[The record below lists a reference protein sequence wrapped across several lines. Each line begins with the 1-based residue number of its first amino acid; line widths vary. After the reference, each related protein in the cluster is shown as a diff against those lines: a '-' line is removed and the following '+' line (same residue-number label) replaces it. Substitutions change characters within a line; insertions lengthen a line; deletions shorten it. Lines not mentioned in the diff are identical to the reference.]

1 MTNEE
6 RDKLINS
13 ILPDTVKGQ
22 QRPAENLNPDMP
34 YSTDF
39 PQLINKDP
47 ASADV
52 FNLINRQL
60 LSNDKSLNDNKA
72 DKTYVDK
79 KVADLVNGAPEQLD
93 TLQELSKALNNDKD
107 YATTVNNALAEK
119 LGKTEKAESAE
130 VANYAKAADMANN
143 LRGYPLATPGGDNPF
158 GKVPVVSTDGVLEI
172 GKCIDFH
179 SKNGDKKDY
188 TARIT
193 VNDDGTLSFSGS
205 IKTNLTGTASSA
217 GSVPWAGVTGKPST
231 YPPSAHTHGLINSD
245 FTALVGGDEDDTWGA
260 IGINAAGHVLKSIRV
275 NKVAPDWLLANY
287 SAGIAFGG
295 EDTRGVISA
304 SYDAPKVKFAGGN
317 GNKPVWY
324 YSLLGSSGKEYNLDN
339 YLPLIGGAM
348 TGPIAGTP
356 TKGLSLMSNSDSDDG
371 AYIGLFDSSRTAV
384 NDRGQFVIRA
394 ATKDSSGTTRAYSLI
409 GRPDGILKWG
419 NTDLA
424 GAGIVSQQL
433 GQEMNYIKYANG
445 LLVQFGTMHVQG
457 YAGAKDYVKTLPLS
471 YKQIYSKQATL
482 GYPSAREVSSVQIE
496 SDLTMVKLW
505 IYNFVSSSAAVTT
518 FEANWLMIGSWK

>member
-22 QRPAENLNPDMP
+22 QRPAENINPDMP

-119 LGKTEKAESAE
+119 LGKREKAVSAGTADNA
-130 VANYAKAADMANN
+130 ANSDK
-143 LRGYPLATPGGDNPF
+143 LQGYPLSHGGDSTF
-158 GKVPVVSTDGVLEI
+158 GKIPLVGTDGVLEI
-172 GKCIDFH
+172 GQYIDFH
-179 SKNGDKKDY
+179 SENGDGKDY
-188 TARIT
+188 STRIMSLGT
-193 VNDDGTLSFSGS
+193 GALDISGGIRVGNFISRYINTSYLQIMGGTTYNTGAHLSLSANNDIMYGSGS
-205 IKTNLTGTASSA
+205 FALVSA
-217 GSVPWAGVTGKPST
+217 LAGKPQK
-231 YPPSAHTHGLINSD
+231 ALIGKLDGS
-245 FTALVGGDEDDTWGA
+245 LIW
-260 IGINAAGHVLKSIRV
+260 
-275 NKVAPDWLLANY
+275 
-287 SAGIAFGG
+287 
-295 EDTRGVISA
+295 
-304 SYDAPKVKFAGGN
+304 N
-317 GNKPVWY
+317 GN
-324 YSLLGSSGKEYNLDN
+324 
-339 YLPLIGGAM
+339 
-348 TGPIAGTP
+348 
-356 TKGLSLMSNSDSDDG
+356 
-371 AYIGLFDSSRTAV
+371 
-384 NDRGQFVIRA
+384 
-394 ATKDSSGTTRAYSLI
+394 
-409 GRPDGILKWG
+409 
-419 NTDLA
+419 DLA

-433 GQEMNYIKYANG
+433 GQEASYIKYANG

-471 YKQIYSKQATL
+471 YKQIYSMQATL

-505 IYNFVSSSAAVTT
+505 IYNFVSSSSTITT

>member
-6 RDKLINS
+6 RDTLINS

-119 LGKTEKAESAE
+119 LGKTEKAASA
-130 VANYAKAADMANN
+130 VTADDSDKLDGHHYQDIINKIPSQSN
-143 LRGYPLATPGGDNPF
+143 LPLRY
-158 GKVPVVSTDGVLEI
+158 EQ
-172 GKCIDFH
+172 
-179 SKNGDKKDY
+179 KKDETNQKNY
-188 TARIT
+188 NYIYPD
-193 VNDDGTLSFSGS
+193 NGFSGGS
-205 IKTNLTGTASSA
+205 PDAATRIELYGRMGYWNADGANLTL
-217 GSVPWAGVTGKPST
+217 TGADDSNGFLFRLRPMSQQVDDS
-231 YPPSAHTHGLINSD
+231 PAVIPE
-245 FTALVGGDEDDTWGA
+245 LVGSIDYSTSAYKYSNPKLTWTDD
-260 IGINAAGHVLKSIRV
+260 K
-275 NKVAPDWLLANY
+275 
-287 SAGIAFGG
+287 
-295 EDTRGVISA
+295 GVIA
-304 SYDAPKVKFAGGN
+304 
-317 GNKPVWY
+317 
-324 YSLLGSSGKEYNLDN
+324 
-339 YLPLIGGAM
+339 
-348 TGPIAGTP
+348 
-356 TKGLSLMSNSDSDDG
+356 
-371 AYIGLFDSSRTAV
+371 
-384 NDRGQFVIRA
+384 
-394 ATKDSSGTTRAYSLI
+394 
-409 GRPDGILKWG
+409 
-419 NTDLA
+419 DLA

-433 GQEMNYIKYANG
+433 GQDMSYIKYANG
-445 LLVQFGTMHVQG
+445 LLVQFGTMQVQS
-457 YAGAKDYVKTLPLS
+457 YAGAKSYIKTLPIS
-471 YKQIYSKQATL
+471 FKEIYTMQATL

-505 IYNFVSSSAAVTT
+505 IYNFVSSSSSVTV
-518 FEANWLMIGSWK
+518 FYGHWLMIGTWK

>member
-60 LSNDKSLNDNKA
+60 LSNDKTLNDNKA

-119 LGKTEKAESAE
+119 LGKTEKAVSAE
-130 VANYAKAADMANN
+130 TADNATRADTAGTADSAKVADSANS
-143 LRGYPLATPGGDNPF
+143 LEGYPLSHGGDSTF
-158 GKVPVVSTDGVLEI
+158 GKVPLIGTDGVLEI
-172 GKCIDFH
+172 GRYIDFH
-179 SKNGDKKDY
+179 SENGDGKDY
-188 TARIT
+188 STRIESLGNGMMSVSDGMIVGNDISIQGT
-193 VNDDGTLSFSGS
+193 IISRSVNKSYLQIMGGTTYNTGAHLNLSANNDTMYGSGS
-205 IKTNLTGTASSA
+205 FALVAA
-217 GSVPWAGVTGKPST
+217 LLGKPQKT
-231 YPPSAHTHGLINSD
+231 
-245 FTALVGGDEDDTWGA
+245 
-260 IGINAAGHVLKSIRV
+260 
-275 NKVAPDWLLANY
+275 
-287 SAGIAFGG
+287 
-295 EDTRGVISA
+295 
-304 SYDAPKVKFAGGN
+304 
-317 GNKPVWY
+317 
-324 YSLLGSSGKEYNLDN
+324 
-339 YLPLIGGAM
+339 LIG
-348 TGPIAGTP
+348 
-356 TKGLSLMSNSDSDDG
+356 KLDG
-371 AYIGLFDSSRTAV
+371 
-384 NDRGQFVIRA
+384 
-394 ATKDSSGTTRAYSLI
+394 SLI
-409 GRPDGILKWG
+409 WNG
-419 NTDLA
+419 TDLA

-445 LLVQFGTMHVQG
+445 LLVQFGMMEVQG
-457 YAGAKDYVKTLPLS
+457 YAGAKAYVKTLPLS
-471 YKQIYSKQATL
+471 YKQIYSMQATL

-505 IYNFVSSSAAVTT
+505 IYNFVSSSDGVTT

>member
-13 ILPDTVKGQ
+13 VLPDTVKGQ

-119 LGKTEKAESAE
+119 LGKTEKAVSAE
-130 VANYAKAADMANN
+130 TADNATRADTAGTADSAKVADSANS
-143 LRGYPLATPGGDNPF
+143 LEGYPLSHGGDSTF
-158 GKVPVVSTDGVLEI
+158 GKVPLIGTDGVLEI
-172 GKCIDFH
+172 GQHIDFH
-179 SKNGDKKDY
+179 SENGDGQNY
-188 TARIT
+188 STRIT
-193 VNDDGTLSFSGS
+193 SLDTGTLDISGGIRVGTFISRYLNTSYLQIMGGTTYNTGAHLSLSANNNLMYGSGS
-205 IKTNLTGTASSA
+205 FALVSA
-217 GSVPWAGVTGKPST
+217 LAGKPQK
-231 YPPSAHTHGLINSD
+231 ALIGKLDGS
-245 FTALVGGDEDDTWGA
+245 LIW
-260 IGINAAGHVLKSIRV
+260 
-275 NKVAPDWLLANY
+275 
-287 SAGIAFGG
+287 
-295 EDTRGVISA
+295 
-304 SYDAPKVKFAGGN
+304 N
-317 GNKPVWY
+317 GN
-324 YSLLGSSGKEYNLDN
+324 
-339 YLPLIGGAM
+339 
-348 TGPIAGTP
+348 
-356 TKGLSLMSNSDSDDG
+356 
-371 AYIGLFDSSRTAV
+371 
-384 NDRGQFVIRA
+384 
-394 ATKDSSGTTRAYSLI
+394 
-409 GRPDGILKWG
+409 
-419 NTDLA
+419 DLA

-433 GQEMNYIKYANG
+433 GQDMSYIKYANG

-457 YAGAKDYVKTLPLS
+457 YAGAKAYVKTLPLS
-471 YKQIYSKQATL
+471 YKQIYSMQATL

-496 SDLTMVKLW
+496 SDLIMVKLW
-505 IYNFVSSSAAVTT
+505 IYNFVSSSDGVTT
-518 FEANWLMIGSWK
+518 FEANWLMIGTWK

>member
-6 RDKLINS
+6 RDTLINS

-60 LSNDKSLNDNKA
+60 LSNDKSLNDSKA

-119 LGKTEKAESAE
+119 LGRTEKAVSAGTADNATRADIAGKTDQLLGFTRNDSHTWGNE
-130 VANYAKAADMANN
+130 IGELVANFYLGDGAEIAFRKNN
-143 LRGYPLATPGGDNPF
+143 PSAGQTAILI
-158 GKVPVVSTDGVLEI
+158 DGVIYQNEGLFQ
-172 GKCIDFH
+172 CIDE
-179 SKNGDKKDY
+179 SN
-188 TARIT
+188 I
-193 VNDDGTLSFSGS
+193 
-205 IKTNLTGTASSA
+205 
-217 GSVPWAGVTGKPST
+217 
-231 YPPSAHTHGLINSD
+231 
-245 FTALVGGDEDDTWGA
+245 DEY
-260 IGINAAGHVLKSIRV
+260 
-275 NKVAPDWLLANY
+275 LA
-287 SAGIAFGG
+287 
-295 EDTRGVISA
+295 
-304 SYDAPKVKFAGGN
+304 
-317 GNKPVWY
+317 
-324 YSLLGSSGKEYNLDN
+324 N
-339 YLPLIGGAM
+339 YLPLSGGFMRGSIG
-348 TGPIAGTP
+348 
-356 TKGLSLMSNSDSDDG
+356 KNDSETALILYGGRGEGNGSELALFGVNRGDDV
-371 AYIGLFDSSRTAV
+371 A
-384 NDRGQFVIRA
+384 NDIYRGGFRLKA
-394 ATKDSSGTTRAYSLI
+394 NNGMNHRSFLGSA
-409 GRPDGILKWG
+409 DGILKWG

-433 GQEMNYIKYANG
+433 GKDASYMKYANG
-445 LLVQFGTMHVQG
+445 LLVQFGTMQVQG
-457 YAGAKDYVKTLPLS
+457 YAGAKSYIKTLPLS
-471 YKQIYSKQATL
+471 YKQIYSMQATL

-505 IYNFVSSSAAVTT
+505 IYNFVSSSSTVTT
-518 FEANWLMIGSWK
+518 FEANWLIIGSWK

>member
-6 RDKLINS
+6 RDELINS

-60 LSNDKSLNDNKA
+60 LSNDKNLNDNKA

-79 KVADLVNGAPEQLD
+79 KVSDLVNGAPEQLD

-107 YATTVNNALAEK
+107 YAATVNNALAEK
-119 LGKTEKAESAE
+119 LGKTEKAVSAGT
-130 VANYAKAADMANN
+130 ADYAKAADAANK
-143 LRGYPLATPGGDNPF
+143 LQGYPLSPPGGDSTF
-158 GKVPVVSTDGVLEI
+158 GKVPVVSNDGVLEI
-172 GKCIDFH
+172 GKYIDFH

-188 TARIT
+188 SARIEA
-193 VNDDGTLSFSGS
+193 NDDGTLSFTGS
-205 IKTNLTGTASSA
+205 IRTNITGNAFTANK
-217 GSVPWAGVTGKPST
+217 VPWSGVTNKPST

-260 IGINAAGHVLKSIRV
+260 IGINADGHVLKSIRV

-304 SYDAPKVKFAGGN
+304 SYDIPKVKFAGGN
-317 GNKPVWY
+317 GNKPNWH
-324 YSLLGSSGKEYNLDN
+324 YSLLGTSGKEYNLDS
-339 YLPLIGGAM
+339 Y
-348 TGPIAGTP
+348 
-356 TKGLSLMSNSDSDDG
+356 
-371 AYIGLFDSSRTAV
+371 
-384 NDRGQFVIRA
+384 
-394 ATKDSSGTTRAYSLI
+394 
-409 GRPDGILKWG
+409 
-419 NTDLA
+419 A
-424 GAGIVSQQL
+424 GAGIVSHQL
-433 GQEMNYIKYANG
+433 ATVGYVKYSNG
-445 LLVQFGTMHVQG
+445 LIYLWGFADFSGHKYVDWQF
-457 YAGAKDYVKTLPLS
+457 PLS
-471 YKQIYSKQATL
+471 IKRLLQSFITDVLSTSGAITEYPEGQVSMGWLYGTATENSVRLVSTRDL
-482 GYPSAREVSSVQIE
+482 GLVSVFAIG
-496 SDLTMVKLW
+496 LW
-505 IYNFVSSSAAVTT
+505 
-518 FEANWLMIGSWK
+518 K